1 MQVSTQAQEQL
12 ELANEIRQ
20 GFGHIN
26 ARLDSFDQRLTQVEQ
41 GGARHAYTQA
51 QAEGPRGVE
60 APVDD
65 LFGFEPE
72 MSSSRTAR
80 TVSSGE
86 SAVCEKLFQSLSL
99 RERTNKQNKRTGRK
113 LLLFVTGPL
122 TQDKQ
127 RTDGPSMYW
136 DIRRSLES
144 GLLNGA
150 KLTTDEVSVFEQIMA
165 ICHQV
170 NDGETDLPAVAT
182 YEGATQKVKAFL
194 KRNR

>member
-41 GGARHAYTQA
+41 GGTRHAYTQA

-150 KLTTDEVSVFEQIMA
+150 KLTTDEVSVFEQVMA

-182 YEGATQKVKAFL
+182 YEGATQKVKGFL

>member
-1 MQVSTQAQEQL
+1 MQVSTHTNEQL

-26 ARLDSFDQRLTQVEQ
+26 ARLDSFDQRLTKVEQ
-41 GGARHAYTQA
+41 GGPRHAYTQA

-60 APVDD
+60 VPVDD
-65 LFGFEPE
+65 FFGFEPVQ
-72 MSSSRTAR
+72 SSARSGR
-80 TVSSGE
+80 TVSAGE
-86 SAVCEKLFQSLSL
+86 AAVCEKLFQSLSL
-99 RERTNKQNKRTGRK
+99 RERTNKANKRSGGK

-122 TQDKQ
+122 TQDKT
-127 RTDGPSMYW
+127 RVDGPSLYW
-136 DIRRSLES
+136 DIRRSVES
-144 GLLNGA
+144 GLINGR
-150 KLTTDEVSVFEQIMA
+150 KLTTDEVSVFEQVLA

>member
-1 MQVSTQAQEQL
+1 MQVSTHTNEQL

-26 ARLDSFDQRLTQVEQ
+26 ARLDSFDQRLTKVEQ

-86 SAVCEKLFQSLSL
+86 AAVCEKLFQSLSL

-150 KLTTDEVSVFEQIMA
+150 KLTTDEVSVFEQVMA